1 MKRTQFNN
9 FIIGLALSIGLF
21 PACGGN
27 KPSDDAYK
35 QQARYFAAD
44 ESLSP
49 VIDEELDIFNM
60 KNKRDSIYAI

>member
-21 PACGGN
+21 PSCGD
-27 KPSDDAYK
+27 KPSDNAYK
-35 QQARYFAAD
+35 EQARYFAAD

-49 VIDEELDIFNM
+49 VIDEELDICC
-60 KNKRDSIYAI
+60 R